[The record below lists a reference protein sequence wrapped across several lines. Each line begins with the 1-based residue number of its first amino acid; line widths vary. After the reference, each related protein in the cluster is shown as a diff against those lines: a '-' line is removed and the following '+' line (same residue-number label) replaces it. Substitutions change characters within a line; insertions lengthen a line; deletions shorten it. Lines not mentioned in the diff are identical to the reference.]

1 MLPTQGNFI
10 CIFLAQKR
18 SKKMLP
24 SFQNDIFLFISE
36 VILYI
41 NTRTTVIVYAFQRL
55 KEHQEHVSKFI
66 RNKIKTQK
74 MSLDGNV
81 NPLKTHLFRILLLFN
96 IC

>member
-10 CIFLAQKR
+10 YTLLAQKR
-18 SKKMLP
+18 SKNMLP
-24 SFQNDIFLFISE
+24 SFQKDVFLLISK
-36 VILYI
+36 VILYTY
-41 NTRTTVIVYAFQRL
+41 TRATVIVYAFQRL

-74 MSLDGNV
+74 MSLDVNV